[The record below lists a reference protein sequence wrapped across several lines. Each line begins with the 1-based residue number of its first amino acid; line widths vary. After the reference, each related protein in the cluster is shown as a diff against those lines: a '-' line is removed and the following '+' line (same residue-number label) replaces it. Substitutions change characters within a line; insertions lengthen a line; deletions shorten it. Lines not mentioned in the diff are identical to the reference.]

1 MLKAYRDHAAERTA
15 LGLPPLPLNAEQT
28 AALMRTI
35 EEPARRRGKLS
46 SSTCWKTVSLPA
58 WTTRPK

>member
-28 AALMRTI
+28 TALSELLKSPPAG
-35 EEPARRRGKLS
+35 EETFL
-46 SSTCWKTVSLPA
+46 
-58 WTTRPK
+58 